1 MLFNSFT
8 FWFFYAFVFALYF
21 RLGRRNQ
28 NLLLLI
34 ASYYFYACW
43 DCRFLGLIALST
55 LIDFSLGLAIEA
67 AQSPRNRKRLVM
79 LSIAGNLCFLGFF
92 KYYGFFSHELDRF
105 LTAVGA
111 PALVP
116 SFSFIL
122 PVGISFYTFQSMSY
136 TIDVYRKQLPACRSI
151 LDFAA
156 FVSFFP
162 QLVAGPIQ
170 RATAFLPQFLNERV
184 VTPERF
190 KCGLYLVASGLF
202 RKIVIADNMAPIA
215 DAVFSTPAADLS
227 GAEILLGLY
236 AFAFQIYG
244 DFSGYSAIARGVA
257 SWLGFDLSLNFRM
270 PYLATSPSDFWQ
282 RWHIS
287 LSQWLR
293 DYLYIPL
300 GGNRNGNLL
309 TYRNLMMTMLLG
321 GLWHGANWTFLAW
334 GAFHGALLCLWRLAG
349 DGQKPKAGAN
359 GSLKK
364 NPAAAKLATRSPLT
378 VGHLIR
384 VFFFFNVICFSW
396 LLFRADSMTQVG
408 ELLARLST
416 DFTITPFAKMIFGLL
431 VFYVTPLMLFEVWL
445 EWKKDLLGL
454 VNAHWLVRGLVYLYV
469 VYMIMFF
476 PPPVPSEFIY
486 FQF

>member
-8 FWFFYAFVFALYF
+8 FWLFYVLVLGLYF
-21 RLGRRNQ
+21 QLGRRHQ
-28 NLLLLI
+28 NLLLLV

-43 DCRFLGLIALST
+43 DWRFLGLIALST
-55 LIDFSLGLAIEA
+55 LIDFSLGLAIGTV
-67 AQSPRNRKRLVM
+67 RNQRVRKLLLV
-79 LSIAGNLCFLGFF
+79 LSITGNLCFLGFF
-92 KYYGFFSHELDRF
+92 KYYGFFSGELERF
-105 LTAVGA
+105 LTSVGL
-111 PALVP
+111 PGMVP
-116 SFSFIL
+116 SLSFVL

-136 TIDVYRKQLPACRSI
+136 TIDVYRGELKACRSL

-170 RATAFLPQFLNERV
+170 RANAFLPQFQQPRQ
-184 VTPERF
+184 VTPDLFRQ
-190 KCGLYLVASGLF
+190 GLFLVASGLF

-215 DAVFSTPAADLS
+215 DAIFSTPTSELS

-244 DFSGYSAIARGVA
+244 DFSGYSDIARGVA
-257 SWLGFDLSLNFRM
+257 KWMGFELSVNFRM
-270 PYLATSPSDFWQ
+270 PYLASSPSDFWQ

-300 GGNRNGNLL
+300 GGNRNGNWN

-321 GLWHGANWTFLAW
+321 GLWHGANWTFIAW
-334 GAFHGALLCLWRLAG
+334 GAFHGLMLCLWRALG
-349 DGQKPKAGAN
+349 SAN
-359 GSLKK
+359 PTRK
-364 NPAAAKLATRSPLT
+364 NTSFFRM
-378 VGHLIR
+378 GHILQVIL
-384 VFFFFNVICFSW
+384 FFNLICFSW
-396 LLFRADSMTQVG
+396 LLFRADSMTQVW
-408 ELLARLST
+408 EMTARLGT
-416 DFTITPFAKMIFGLL
+416 DFTVTPFARMIFGLL
-431 VFYVTPLMLFEVWL
+431 VFYCTPLMLFELWQ
-445 EWKKDLLGL
+445 ESKRDAMGL
-454 VNAHWLVRGLVYLYV
+454 VHAPWAIRGMVYLYIAC
-469 VYMIMFF
+469 MIMFF

>member
-8 FWFFYAFVFALYF
+8 FWLFYAIVFTLYF
-21 RLGRRNQ
+21 RLGRRQQ
-28 NLLLLI
+28 NLLLLV
-34 ASYYFYACW
+34 ASYYFYGCW
-43 DCRFLGLIALST
+43 DWRFLGLIALST
-55 LIDFSLGLAIEA
+55 LIDFGLGLAIGA
-67 AQSPRNRKRLVM
+67 ARSQRNRQRLVT
-79 LSIAGNLCFLGFF
+79 LSVTGNLCFLGFF
-92 KYYGFFSHELDRF
+92 KYYGFFSSELER
-105 LTAVGA
+105 LLSTVGL
-111 PALVP
+111 PGLVP
-116 SFSFIL
+116 SFSFVL

-136 TIDVYRKQLPACRSI
+136 TIDVYRGTLKPCRSL

-170 RATAFLPQFLNERV
+170 RANQFLPQFQQPRT
-184 VTPERF
+184 VTPDLF
-190 KCGLYLVASGLF
+190 KQGLYLVASGLF

-215 DAVFSTPAADLS
+215 DAVFSTPVHELT
-227 GAEILLGLY
+227 GAEVLLGLY

-257 SWLGFDLSLNFRM
+257 KWMGFELSVNFRM
-270 PYLATSPSDFWQ
+270 PYLATSPQDFWQ

-300 GGNRNGNLL
+300 GGNRRGDWN

-321 GLWHGANWTFLAW
+321 GLWHGANWTFIAW
-334 GAFHGALLCLWRLAG
+334 GAFHGILLCLWRAFGSGKSSRNASRSAGEPRPEESFFNIRHLA
-349 DGQKPKAGAN
+349 Q
-359 GSLKK
+359 
-364 NPAAAKLATRSPLT
+364 
-378 VGHLIR
+378 VF
-384 VFFFFNVICFSW
+384 VFFNLICFSW
-396 LLFRADSMTQVG
+396 LLFRADSMMQVW
-408 ELLARLST
+408 EMTTRICT

-445 EWKKDLLGL
+445 ESKKNFMGLL
-454 VNAHWLVRGLVYLYV
+454 NAHWSVRGLIYLYIA
-469 VYMIMFF
+469 YMIMFF